1 MNAIDRKMLVQRL
14 ERDADAEAWAD
25 EFLYKHPK
33 FIAGIVY
40 YANRMLEE
48 IESGAFDIKQPE
60 VPDLYVDLLD
70 KLIEGLQ
77 KLYLI
82 MKTDHDQAHEAEA
95 YDVCDLLEEPLEIV
109 QNILH
114 EIGVTVE

>member
-1 MNAIDRKMLVQRL
+1 MNAIDRERLVQRL

-48 IESGAFDIKQPE
+48 IESGAFDIKPLKQ
-60 VPDLYVDLLD
+60 LA
-70 KLIEGLQ
+70 G
-77 KLYLI
+77 
-82 MKTDHDQAHEAEA
+82 
-95 YDVCDLLEEPLEIV
+95 LEEPKDDE
-109 QNILH
+109 
-114 EIGVTVE
+114 G

>member
-1 MNAIDRKMLVQRL
+1 MNAIDRKRLVQRL

-48 IESGAFDIKQPE
+48 IESGAFDIKPHEGRTGQE
-60 VPDLYVDLLD
+60 IRVPGKPGWEDETHV
-70 KLIEGLQ
+70 
-77 KLYLI
+77 
-82 MKTDHDQAHEAEA
+82 
-95 YDVCDLLEEPLEIV
+95 
-109 QNILH
+109 
-114 EIGVTVE
+114 